1 MASLEGAM
9 LQNICSA
16 REGFKNV
23 LNFLLF
29 FRFPAE
35 TVKMTAEGS
44 VALAEKTR
52 ALVDKTLKSS
62 AASLKSSASLEIV
75 EKILCKEC
83 AIEIYGTVRDVV
95 VHPSDATFRC
105 PALGREGSCKS
116 ETVSYRQFFTGS
128 CCEPASRWLTKNEKG

>member
-1 MASLEGAM
+1 
-9 LQNICSA
+9 
-16 REGFKNV
+16 
-23 LNFLLF
+23 
-29 FRFPAE
+29 
-35 TVKMTAEGS
+35 MTAEGS

-75 EKILCKEC
+75 ERILCKEC
-83 AIEIYGTVRDVV
+83 AIEIYGDDNVRDAV

-128 CCEPASRWLTKNEKG
+128 CCEPALRWLTKNEKG